1 MKPAAATRSD
11 RGDGPERS
19 CVVSR
24 AVKPPDDLI
33 RFVIGPD
40 GVLTPDLRRKL
51 PGRGVW
57 ASLSARTVAEAIRR
71 KAFER
76 SLKTKVSV
84 PADLVDLIDGL
95 MRRDALQALAMAN
108 KAGLVQAGFAKVEAM
123 VGSGRC
129 AAVLAASDGA
139 EDGQRKIGQA
149 LRRVEIA
156 RQEGGLKPR
165 KVPVVGIFAAADLEL
180 ALGRAHVIH
189 AALAPGPAAEGF
201 LSRWRRLVRYRTD
214 DAGAIEP
221 DDLADPVETD
231 DVTTRMAAPDAANPE
246 AATPDAAR
254 PKAAGPNE

>member
-1 MKPAAATRSD
+1 MQRAVSTRETKT
-11 RGDGPERS
+11 DGPERS

-24 AVKPPDDLI
+24 AVKSPDDLI
-33 RFVIGPD
+33 RFVVGPD

-57 ASLSARTVAEAIRR
+57 TSLSAKTVTEAVKR

-76 SLKTKVSV
+76 SLKAKITV
-84 PADLVDLIDGL
+84 PDDLAAMIDGL
-95 MRRDALQALAMAN
+95 MLRDAQQALAMAN

-129 AAVLAASDGA
+129 KAVIAASDGA
-139 EDGQRKIGQA
+139 EDGRRKIGQA
-149 LRRVEIA
+149 LRRAELA
-156 RQEGGLKPR
+156 REEDGLKPR
-165 KVPVVGIFAAADLEL
+165 KVPIVAIFASMDLEL

-214 DAGAIEP
+214 DAGAVEP
-221 DDLADPVETD
+221 DDAAASEDTD
-231 DVTTRMAAPDAANPE
+231 ELTTEP
-246 AATPDAAR
+246 
-254 PKAAGPNE
+254 AGPNE